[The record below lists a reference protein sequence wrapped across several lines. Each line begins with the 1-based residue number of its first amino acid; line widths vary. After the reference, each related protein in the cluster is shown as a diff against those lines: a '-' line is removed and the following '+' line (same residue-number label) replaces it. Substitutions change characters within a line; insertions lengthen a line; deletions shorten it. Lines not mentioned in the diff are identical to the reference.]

1 MKDPAFLFYSSDFLS
16 GTFLMSDEEIGQY
29 IKLLC
34 LQHQKGHLKEKDMMN
49 ICKSYNENIFEKF
62 EKDEEGNYYNKRL
75 EEEVFRRK
83 NYSESRRRNRLK
95 KKDEEDEEDE
105 EGQKNKIYEKD
116 INNICSSHEKHME
129 TETETETITE
139 NININKNKKEK
150 KMNKYNDVIEIYNTY
165 CTNLAKVQKL
175 TEKRKIAINKL
186 LKKINIEQFKEI
198 CMIANKSD
206 FLTGNNDRNW
216 KADFDFVIRPDKAV
230 SILEG
235 KYNFKKKDKMDG
247 FRELWEEARLED
259 EQAGNNTNNNTF
271 SW

>member
-1 MKDPAFLFYSSDFLS
+1 MNLIIQNIIKKKK
-16 GTFLMSDEEIGQY
+16 EIE
-29 IKLLC
+29 
-34 LQHQKGHLKEKDMMN
+34 KEKEIELD
-49 ICKSYNENIFEKF
+49 I
-62 EKDEEGNYYNKRL
+62 EKD
-75 EEEVFRRK
+75 
-83 NYSESRRRNRLK
+83 K
-95 KKDEEDEEDE
+95 K
-105 EGQKNKIYEKD
+105 I
-116 INNICSSHEKHME
+116 
-129 TETETETITE
+129 
-139 NININKNKKEK
+139 
-150 KMNKYNDVIEIYNTY
+150 NKYNNVIEIYNTY
-165 CTNLAKVQKL
+165 CTNLAQVQKL

-186 LKKINIEQFKEI
+186 LKEINIEQFKEI

-247 FRELWEEARLED
+247 FIKLWEEARLED